1 METNLE
7 LMSLPLQKMTDLF
20 TLRAV
25 VRLVLME
32 SQFIYL
38 GRQISERCK
47 ERPGLES
54 QAHHLCFFQFAL
66 LKL

>member
-47 ERPGLES
+47 EKHTIY
-54 QAHHLCFFQFAL
+54 AFFNL
-66 LKL
+66 RC